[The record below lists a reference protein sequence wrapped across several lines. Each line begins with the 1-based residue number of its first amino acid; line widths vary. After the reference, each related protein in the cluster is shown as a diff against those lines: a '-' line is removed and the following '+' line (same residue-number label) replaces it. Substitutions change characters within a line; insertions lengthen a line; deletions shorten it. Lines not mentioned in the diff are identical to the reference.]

1 MSEIL
6 RAAVIGCGY
15 ISPVHLRGYKRLPN
29 VKIAAVCDLIEER
42 AVQAKEKFGD
52 EDTKVYT
59 DYQAMLWEVKPDIV
73 SVCTENCRHAELTIA
88 ALDAG
93 AHVFCEKPMAISS
106 AEADA
111 MIAAAERNHKK
122 LSVGYQLRYQR
133 ETMLLKKEMEA
144 GKLGQVYYAEAS
156 TIRRRG
162 VPTWGVFL
170 NKAKQGGG
178 PLIDIGTHIVD
189 RTLWLMNDYSPI
201 VSAVGNI
208 YDKLIPLGGFN
219 NGGHWDIDKFEVE
232 DGAFG
237 TVTLQSGATLV
248 VKATWA
254 ANVKEMETNTSLLLG
269 VNAGAELK
277 NDQLVLNGEE
287 NDHLWQYQPE
297 PFPQNEEETPYDRE
311 IAAWVNAIVTD
322 TEPIVTCYQAA
333 QVVRVLEAIYMSA
346 RNGGR
351 AVTFEQK

>member
-59 DYQAMLWEVKPDIV
+59 DYQAMLREVKPDIV

-133 ETMLLKKEMEA
+133 ETILLKKEMEA

-156 TIRRRG
+156 TIRPPGRAHLGRVPQQGEAGRRPPHRHWHPHCRPHP
-162 VPTWGVFL
+162 VADERL
-170 NKAKQGGG
+170 
-178 PLIDIGTHIVD
+178 
-189 RTLWLMNDYSPI
+189 SPI

-219 NGGHWDIDKFEVE
+219 NGGHWDVDKFEVE

-333 QVVRVLEAIYMSA
+333 QVVRVLEAIYRSA

>member
-1 MSEIL
+1 M
-6 RAAVIGCGY
+6 
-15 ISPVHLRGYKRLPN
+15 
-29 VKIAAVCDLIEER
+29 
-42 AVQAKEKFGD
+42 QAKEKFGD

-59 DYQAMLWEVKPDIV
+59 DYQAMLREVKPDIV